1 MKSPSIRQRML
12 WAVVLPVLLIA
23 GLLTGVF
30 LSARMN
36 DLDKAYHQKSQAL
49 VRQLAVS
56 SEYGLFS
63 ANIVQLQVLASA
75 ALRESDVIS
84 VTLFDDRGVALVSV
98 GQRRYANAPYLGRTA
113 IATFN
118 SQGSVDI
125 LVQPVVPSPVQLDD
139 FAEPSTFGA
148 EIKPLV
154 LGHVVL
160 EISQDRLLALEHEML
175 WLGLAVLA
183 LGLVVAGLLAI
194 QLGQGVMGPIASV
207 SKLIERIGHGD
218 FSARNDVLP
227 SDPLRNL
234 QIVLNQTAE
243 RLESSR
249 DDLEQRIT
257 SATEALREKKEEA
270 ENATLSKSRFLAAA
284 SHDLRQPT
292 HALGMFV
299 ARLAQL
305 PHDSQT
311 SGLINNL
318 EDSVLA
324 MQDLLDALLDIS
336 RLDAHAVPVQL
347 SSFPIENVFEKVRA
361 TFALVAQEKEL
372 RFHVRSSAV
381 WVHSDA
387 GLLHRVLMNLVSNA
401 LKYTQTGG
409 VVVACRLSS
418 GGQKI
423 RLEVWDSGQGIA
435 PEHHQAI
442 FTEFF
447 QVGNVERNRSRGLG
461 LGLNIVHRT
470 LKLLGYP
477 LNLCSHPG
485 QGSRFS
491 FEVPTAMP
499 GFALGLARQE
509 DTAPLQEFEGCQVL
523 VVEDDVL
530 ALAALESLLASWGC
544 QVRGAV
550 GLAEALAHLNGG
562 WVPDL
567 IISDYRLPDGANG
580 FDMIRQ
586 VRDLAGE
593 DIAACLMSGDMDQ
606 ALNLASKE
614 AQLTLLN
621 KPVRPAKL
629 RSLIRNLLKAA
640 AQT

>member
-1 MKSPSIRQRML
+1 VGKRR
-12 WAVVLPVLLIA
+12 
-23 GLLTGVF
+23 F
-30 LSARMN
+30 
-36 DLDKAYHQKSQAL
+36 
-49 VRQLAVS
+49 
-56 SEYGLFS
+56 
-63 ANIVQLQVLASA
+63 AN
-75 ALRESDVIS
+75 
-84 VTLFDDRGVALVSV
+84 T
-98 GQRRYANAPYLGRTA
+98 PYLGRSA

-118 SQGSVDI
+118 SRDRVDL
-125 LVQPVVPSPVQLDD
+125 LVQPVVPSPVLLDD
-139 FAEPSTFGA
+139 FAEPASSGVVM
-148 EIKPLV
+148 KPLV

-175 WLGLAVLA
+175 LLGLAVLV
-183 LGLVVAGLLAI
+183 LGLVAAGLFAI
-194 QLGQGVMGPIASV
+194 HLGQGVLRPIASV

-218 FSARNDVLP
+218 FSARNDILP
-227 SDPLRNL
+227 RDPLRKL

-249 DDLEQRIT
+249 EDLEQRIT
-257 SATEALREKKEEA
+257 LATEALREKKEEA

-311 SGLINNL
+311 TGLIVNL
-318 EDSVLA
+318 EESVLA

-347 SSFPIENVFEKVRA
+347 SSFAIEDVFEKVRA

-387 GLLHRVLMNLVSNA
+387 GLLHRILMNLISNA
-401 LKYTQTGG
+401 LRYTQTGG
-409 VVVACRLSS
+409 VVVGCRLSAD
-418 GGQKI
+418 GRKI

-442 FTEFF
+442 FTEFY
-447 QVGNVERNRSRGLG
+447 QVGNAERNSRRGLG

-470 LKLLGYP
+470 LQLLGYP
-477 LNLCSHPG
+477 LTLCSHPG
-485 QGSRFS
+485 QGSRFA
-491 FEVPTAMP
+491 FELPTSLP
-499 GFALGLARQE
+499 GLALGLARKE
-509 DTAPLQEFEGCQVL
+509 DTTPLQEFEGCQVL
-523 VVEDDVL
+523 VVEDDAL

-544 QVRGAV
+544 QVRCAE
-550 GLAEALAHLNGG
+550 GLAEALAQLNGG
-562 WVPDL
+562 W
-567 IISDYRLPDGANG
+567 
-580 FDMIRQ
+580 
-586 VRDLAGE
+586 AGE
-593 DIAACLMSGDMDQ
+593 DIAACLISGDMNQ
-606 ALNLASKE
+606 ALNLATKA
-614 AQLTLLN
+614 AQLTLLH